1 MAMIAFD
8 CAGLPASRII
18 GTGTLLDSSRL
29 RTLLAGELDVAPG
42 SVDALVLGE
51 HGDSEVGLMST
62 IRVGGLLLADF
73 SDAGGEL
80 DQRELAQTVR
90 DAGYAIVSGKR
101 SEEHTSELQSLMRIS
116 YAVFCLKKK
125 N

>member
-1 MAMIAFD
+1 MRISDWSSDVCSSDLSNPVDLMAMIAFD

-62 IRVGGLLLADF
+62 IRVGGLLLAEDRK
-73 SDAGGEL
+73 STRL
-80 DQRELAQTVR
+80 N
-90 DAGYAIVSGKR
+90 S
-101 SEEHTSELQSLMRIS
+101 SH
-116 YAVFCLKKK
+116 
-125 N
+125 

>member
-80 DQRELAQTVR
+80 EQRELAKTVPDEHGR
-90 DAGYAIVSGKR
+90 ASGR
-101 SEEHTSELQSLMRIS
+101 ERVGQC
-116 YAVFCLKKK
+116 V
-125 N
+125 

>member
-1 MAMIAFD
+1 MCALVTGVQTCALPICSAVIVGECVTELSAAVFNGIILVASNPVDLMAMIAFD

-62 IRVGGLLLADF
+62 IRVGGLDRKSTRLN
-73 SDAGGEL
+73 S
-80 DQRELAQTVR
+80 
-90 DAGYAIVSGKR
+90 S
-101 SEEHTSELQSLMRIS
+101 H
-116 YAVFCLKKK
+116 
-125 N
+125 